1 MAFELCVLLP
11 LGLIYFLTWTM
22 VRKQSFGSGK
32 CVSWFLFSVVTQ
44 RIPQRPKAVELS
56 EEIERRACWYGVNE
70 THRNIWNEDL
80 PMTLWREERGKQ
92 AWPWRR
98 MTVDQWNDCCLLLP
112 HGLWTTQPVT
122 PGHLLLGVT
131 LNRERTCSRR
141 SLILYVWLHT
151 FARDVPEK
159 CQM

>member
-56 EEIERRACWYGVNE
+56 EEIERRAC
-70 THRNIWNEDL
+70 
-80 PMTLWREERGKQ
+80 
-92 AWPWRR
+92 
-98 MTVDQWNDCCLLLP
+98 
-112 HGLWTTQPVT
+112 
-122 PGHLLLGVT
+122 
-131 LNRERTCSRR
+131 
-141 SLILYVWLHT
+141 
-151 FARDVPEK
+151 
-159 CQM
+159 